1 MLLWIITVSIAYLIP
16 KLILLSAYK
25 VNSYLFIFI
34 ESLMCY
40 YILAVKNLKDETK
53 KVYDSL
59 TENDLPKSRKNLSMI
74 VGRDTENLDKESIV
88 KAAVETV
95 AENIS
100 DGIIAPM
107 LFIALGGA
115 PLGFAYKAANTLD
128 SMVGYKSEKYYYFG
142 KFSALTD
149 DLLNLIPSRIS
160 GLLIVFSSFLLRY
173 NYKNSWKIFIRD
185 RKNHTSPNSAQSE
198 SAAAGALSIRLGGPN
213 YYNGILVEKPYIG
226 DNLKSIE
233 VSDILKTFKLMYAT
247 SFLGLFLSLAAIYYL
262 G

>member
-1 MLLWIITVSIAYLIP
+1 
-16 KLILLSAYK
+16 
-25 VNSYLFIFI
+25 
-34 ESLMCY
+34 
-40 YILAVKNLKDETK
+40 LAVKNLKDETK